1 MTQSDLPPFSLPTS
15 EEMKSATERL
25 TNFWIGACSPMW
37 VPFFAATSFGV
48 SAWMLTGAAA
58 RGATGNDLYKDL
70 PKGFVD
76 MMSLR
81 QSWYK
86 ASEEAAHVI
95 EDVNE
100 VVRDAAAAA
109 IEAESA
115 VIEALTEPLPVAKPV
130 EPAPLSPPA
139 IIAAEPEALAPAR
152 AEPVEDVLPEH
163 IVEPAFEPVPV
174 IKAAPKRRPAPRK

>member
-1 MTQSDLPPFSLPTS
+1 MLTMTQSDLPQYPFPTS

-58 RGATGNDLYKDL
+58 RGATGSDLYKDL

-86 ASEEAAHVI
+86 ASEDAAHVM

-100 VVRDAAAAA
+100 AVREAAVSPVMAA
-109 IEAESA
+109 IKAEDA
-115 VIEALTEPLPVAKPV
+115 MIGALSDTVTPAKTPAPV
-130 EPAPLSPPA
+130 ETPTPAKAVS
-139 IIAAEPEALAPAR
+139 I
-152 AEPVEDVLPEH
+152 EDVLPDPV
-163 IVEPAFEPVPV
+163 VEPAFEPVPV
-174 IKAAPKRRPAPRK
+174 IRAAPKRRPAPRK